1 LIAQNYGPY
10 QIDCVN
16 AYERGGTFNS
26 TGNSLL
32 VDENR
37 NHKQWYQ
44 HIKRLVDNPN
54 LMTDLGERLYEA
66 VQKYHI
72 KKVTEDRA
80 ELYKE
85 IIKSH

>member
-1 LIAQNYGPY
+1 MQERVGHLIIKEIRYY
-10 QIDCVN
+10 
-16 AYERGGTFNS
+16 RLFS
-26 TGNSLL
+26 
-32 VDENR
+32 

-54 LMTDLGERLYEA
+54 LVTDLGERLFES

-80 ELYKE
+80 ELYKQ